1 MAVAPSFVAARRH
14 FPAHLR
20 PHGSPE
26 ESSVMEAGAAL
37 VEALVDA
44 GVDTAFTVP
53 GESFLPVLE
62 ALRHRRNRILL
73 VSVRHAAG
81 GTFAAHGYAALPCR
95 PAAVFGSRWPGAAT
109 PSPRP

>member
-44 GVDTAFTVP
+44 GVATAFTVP
-53 GESFLPVLE
+53 RERFLPVLDE
-62 ALRHRRNRILL
+62 LRHRRNRIRPAR
-73 VSVRHAAG
+73 VRHAAG
-81 GTFAAHGYAALPCR
+81 GTLA
-95 PAAVFGSRWPGAAT
+95 
-109 PSPRP
+109 PSPHNRRGGHEAYN